1 MSDMFKDIEEFE
13 SRLNLPSGFYS
24 KLLEE
29 DDWSFVIK
37 ISALFE
43 AACTHILAVRL
54 RAPEIETALAHL
66 EQGNT
71 RYGKIVLLK
80 KLNAITSEQSSILS
94 ALAKLRNELAHN
106 IANVGF
112 TFTSYTK
119 DMNKDNKNNFVKL
132 FGHGL
137 TDEIEIKNKQIP
149 KRDFV
154 LSSAK
159 LAIWMTAAE
168 VLACLYLE
176 IESAK
181 FSFNSEAIA
190 CYKNLTI

>member
-1 MSDMFKDIEEFE
+1 MFKNIKEFE
-13 SRLNLPSGFYS
+13 TRLNLPEDFYL

-37 ISALFE
+37 LSALFE

-54 RAPEIETALAHL
+54 RAPEIENALAHL

-80 KLNAITSEQSSILS
+80 KLGAITSEQSSILS
-94 ALAKLRNELAHN
+94 ELAKLRNELAHN
-106 IANVGF
+106 VSNVSF

-119 DMNKDNKNNFVKL
+119 DMNKDKKRNFIKWS
-132 FGHGL
+132 GHGMA
-137 TDEIEIKNKQIP
+137 DEIQVKDEIMS
-149 KRDFV
+149 KREFV
-154 LSSAK
+154 LSNAK
-159 LAIWMTAAE
+159 FAIWNTAAE

-176 IESAK
+176 IESATL
-181 FSFNSEAIA
+181 SFNSEAIA
-190 CYKNLTI
+190 YYKSLTT